1 MRNYGKQV
9 DIIRKKHRKEK
20 DTKESAEF
28 LSGFKKADKLKPV
41 ITLTIYF
48 GTNEW
53 DGPRSLKEMFE
64 DINQDISKYINDY
77 KLNLIIPKEI
87 KDFQKFK
94 SEFGKVM
101 KYIALA
107 DDNKA
112 FEKLAEDE
120 YYGKLNKETVRM
132 LNECVGE
139 TIKCVGMEDGIDMC
153 KALEDMRKEAVEKIE
168 LIIKERATAY
178 EV

>member
-28 LSGFKKADKLKPV
+28 LSGFTKVDKLKPV

-132 LNECVGE
+132 LNECVG
-139 TIKCVGMEDGIDMC
+139 MEDGIDMC